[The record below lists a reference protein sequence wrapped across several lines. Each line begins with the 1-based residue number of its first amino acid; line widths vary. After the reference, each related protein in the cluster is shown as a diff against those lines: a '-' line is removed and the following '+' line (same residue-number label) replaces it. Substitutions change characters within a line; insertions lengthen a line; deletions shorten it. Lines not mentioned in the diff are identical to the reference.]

1 MEELK
6 VINQNLASEMEVY
19 KKKEVETTHLKDE
32 VTKERSLLVERN
44 VRALSLLFRFATASV
59 VKIFSIFGTLTHVF
73 FTTFKISDTIEG
85 VECGD

>member
-44 VRALSLLFRFATASV
+44 VRTPFSLLY
-59 VKIFSIFGTLTHVF
+59 IFTLLLLPIFFGTLTMF
-73 FTTFKISDTIEG
+73 FFFCDIQKYRTPNRES
-85 VECGD
+85 

>member
-1 MEELK
+1 VEELK

-44 VRALSLLFRFATASV
+44 VRTLFRFLFTFVFLFCCQDFRDSY
-59 VKIFSIFGTLTHVF
+59 TF
-73 FTTFKISDTIEG
+73 FTTFKISDTNRES
-85 VECGD
+85 

>member
-44 VRALSLLFRFATASV
+44 VRILSRLFTFALLLLSGFFNFRDPHTFLRH
-59 VKIFSIFGTLTHVF
+59 SITGHNRE
-73 FTTFKISDTIEG
+73 S
-85 VECGD
+85 